1 VHVGAI
7 AKRTGNPHGTEP
19 WEWRCGF
26 YPGSNPGDDR
36 HGTAASFDA
45 ARAAFE
51 AAWRDYL
58 PKRREA
64 DFQEWRDHEACTVE
78 KYRPSIGTSECR
90 PTGALMADRGW
101 KRPFDDPIPLPRGR
115 QLVTL
120 QDAAAYIMKLPK
132 ADRDLPE
139 WQAAGEALIMAAEGR
154 GPLMHARIGV
164 MRA

>member
-1 VHVGAI
+1 MPSHARGSPDRRCLLTQPALQWRMPALTRRLDPDVRQECWLVYYGDVHVGAI
-7 AKRTGNPHGTEP
+7 AKRTGNPHNTEP

-64 DFQEWRDHEACTVE
+64 DFQE
-78 KYRPSIGTSECR
+78 
-90 PTGALMADRGW
+90 
-101 KRPFDDPIPLPRGR
+101 
-115 QLVTL
+115 
-120 QDAAAYIMKLPK
+120 
-132 ADRDLPE
+132 
-139 WQAAGEALIMAAEGR
+139 
-154 GPLMHARIGV
+154 
-164 MRA
+164 